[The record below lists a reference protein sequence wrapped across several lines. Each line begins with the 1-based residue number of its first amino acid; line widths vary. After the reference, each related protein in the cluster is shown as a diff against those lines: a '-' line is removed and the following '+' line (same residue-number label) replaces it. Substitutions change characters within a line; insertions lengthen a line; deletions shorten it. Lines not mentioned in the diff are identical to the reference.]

1 MRQAISN
8 ILDVLNRPVDANEP
22 ARPQQNNNPP
32 RVENARAIDIP
43 PNQQEAQPLRPVS
56 VASVGVQPQDL

>member
-22 ARPQQNNNPP
+22 ARPQNNNPP

-43 PNQQEAQPLRPVS
+43 PHQEAQPLRPVS
-56 VASVGVQPQDL
+56 AVSVGVQPQDL